1 MPKRNRIDIIENM
14 LLVLSKKRN
23 MKQTHLMYKSNL
35 SYKQLK
41 LYLEELIQENFV
53 TKEKINKNNFY
64 ITLTE
69 KGRKFLEKIREMKD
83 FESTFGL
90 ENSLN

>member
-14 LLVLSKKRN
+14 LLLLSKKRN

-41 LYLEELIQENFV
+41 LYLEELIQKNFV
-53 TKEKINKNNFY
+53 IKEKINKNNFY
-64 ITLTE
+64 ISLTE
-69 KGRKFLEKIREMKD
+69 QGRKFLEKIQEMKD

-90 ENSLN
+90 ERTL